1 MMKNATGGP
10 LCGSLVCHIRELR
23 HHFNQMVLKQCGD
36 TGGSDGCGEGDM
48 IRFTLQNGHS
58 G

>member
-1 MMKNATGGP
+1 MKNATGGP